1 MILSAKHIAHLFP
14 GIIKPNRYHR
24 KCKDRVIKMAKT
36 FVMIAFKMYC
46 IAFAF
51 PKMNEGKC
59 GIIEKT
65 FFKKEE
71 HTKKLGQRHG
81 MLV

>member
-1 MILSAKHIAHLFP
+1 
-14 GIIKPNRYHR
+14 
-24 KCKDRVIKMAKT
+24 MAKT
-36 FVMIAFKMYC
+36 FCMIAFKMYC

-51 PKMNEGKC
+51 RKNEWRKMWYYS
-59 GIIEKT
+59 IEET

-71 HTKKLGQRHG
+71 HTEKLGQRHG

>member
-1 MILSAKHIAHLFP
+1 
-14 GIIKPNRYHR
+14 
-24 KCKDRVIKMAKT
+24 MAKT
-36 FVMIAFKMYC
+36 FCMIAFKMYC

-59 GIIEKT
+59 GIIEET